1 MSDRLFLEFY
11 DPPSA
16 LLASGSKKGVELGG
30 SKVILSVDEEFN
42 LYNEGII
49 YTEMS
54 WAEFYQDIRGLEDQI
69 DTFTTKEFKSIRD
82 DPEALVGEIIT
93 SLTQI
98 IEEDRLFYGIA
109 DFEVDAFMNQ
119 NTVIPGLKL
128 DKDLIN
134 TLMEAHKKSRKKSR
148 FPELMKEE
156 EGEKYIN
163 ITFQGK
169 NKGKLQIQ
177 ESSIE
182 DIADILRFAKG
193 FATGLIISSKR
204 SANFFIMNDRITFQE
219 DTEPEFSIDEYAI
232 KMIERGINRKKLFP
246 TSWFRL
252 DIGIRSLETLEL
264 WDEIRENPSL
274 QGALEG
280 YDNYI
285 TELIIDKYKEEVAP
299 KEKESDFHE
308 EFYSLSRSQQKKAL
322 RDMRKAIDKLEE
334 MEQELEE
341 ED

>member
-1 MSDRLFLEFY
+1 MADRLFLRFY

-16 LLASGSKKGVELGG
+16 LVASGTKKGVELGG
-30 SKVILSVDEEFN
+30 SKVILSIDEEFN
-42 LYNEGII
+42 LYNEGLI

-69 DTFTTKEFKSIRD
+69 DTFTTKEYKSIRD

-93 SLTQI
+93 ALTNI
-98 IEEDRLFYGIA
+98 IAEDRLFYGIA

-148 FPELMKEE
+148 FPELMKEVK
-156 EGEKYIN
+156 GEKFIN
-163 ITFQGK
+163 ITFQGT
-169 NKGKLQIQ
+169 NKGRVQIKKDT
-177 ESSIE
+177 IE

-193 FATGLIISSKR
+193 FATGLIISSKK
-204 SANFFIMNDRITFQE
+204 SANFFIMNDRITFRE
-219 DTEPEFSIDEYAI
+219 DREPEFYIDEHAI
-232 KMIERGINRKKLFP
+232 EIIEHGIKRKRLFP

-264 WDEIRENPSL
+264 WDEIKDNPSL

-280 YDNYI
+280 YDSYI
-285 TELIIDKYKEEVAP
+285 TKLIIEKYKDEVVAD
-299 KEKESDFHE
+299 EKDSDFKE
-308 EFYSLSRSQQKKAL
+308 VFYNLNRYQQKKAL
-322 RDMRKAIDKLEE
+322 RDMEDAIEKLEE
-334 MEQELEE
+334 MEKELKS
-341 ED
+341 

>member
-1 MSDRLFLEFY
+1 MPDRLFLRFY

-30 SKVILSVDEEFN
+30 SKVILSIDKDFN
-42 LYNEGII
+42 LYNEGLI

-69 DTFTTKEFKSIRD
+69 DTFTTKEYKSIRE

-93 SLTQI
+93 SLTHI
-98 IEEDRLFYGIA
+98 IENDRLFYGIA

-148 FPELMKEE
+148 FPELIKEV
-156 EGEKYIN
+156 EGEKFIN
-163 ITFQGK
+163 ITFQGT
-169 NKGKLQIQ
+169 NKGKVQIQ
-177 ESSIE
+177 GEKIE
-182 DIADILRFAKG
+182 DIADILRLAKG
-193 FATGLIISSKR
+193 FATGLIISSKK

-219 DTEPEFSIDEYAI
+219 DQQPEFYIDEYGI
-232 KMIERGINRKKLFP
+232 KIIEHGIKRKRLFP

-264 WDEIRENPSL
+264 WNQIEDNPSL

-280 YDNYI
+280 YNSYI
-285 TELIIDKYKEEVAP
+285 TELIVKKYKDDVDTKDKDSNFKEV
-299 KEKESDFHE
+299 
-308 EFYSLSRSQQKKAL
+308 FYGLNRIQQKKAL
-322 RDMRKAIDKLEE
+322 NDMKKAIEKLEE
-334 MEQELEE
+334 MQQELEN
-341 ED
+341 

>member
-1 MSDRLFLEFY
+1 MADQLFLRFY

-16 LLASGSKKGVELGG
+16 LLASGSKKGVDLGG

-42 LYNEGII
+42 LYNEGLI

-69 DTFTTKEFKSIRD
+69 DTFTTKEYKSIRD
-82 DPEALVGEIIT
+82 DPDALVEEIVKA
-93 SLTQI
+93 LTRI
-98 IEEDRLFYGIA
+98 IEKDRLFYGIA

-119 NTVIPGLKL
+119 NTVIPGLEL

-134 TLMEAHKKSRKKSR
+134 TLMEAHKKSRNKDR

-156 EGEKYIN
+156 EGRKFIN
-163 ITFQGK
+163 VTFQGT
-169 NKGKLQIQ
+169 NKGKVK
-177 ESSIE
+177 IE
-182 DIADILRFAKG
+182 GSNIKDIADVLRFAKG

-219 DTEPEFSIDEYAI
+219 DEEPEFYIDQDAI
-232 KMIERGINRKKLFP
+232 TIIEHGIKRKKLFP

-264 WDEIRENPSL
+264 WDKIEDNPSL
-274 QGALEG
+274 EGALEG
-280 YDNYI
+280 YRNYI
-285 TELIIDKYKEEVAP
+285 INLIIDKYKDDVIG
-299 KEKESDFHE
+299 EKSTDFKKV
-308 EFYSLSRSQQKKAL
+308 FYSLTNSQRERAL
-322 RDMRKAIDKLEE
+322 KNMKRVIDRLKE

-341 ED
+341 

>member
-1 MSDRLFLEFY
+1 MADRLFLRFY

-16 LLASGSKKGVELGG
+16 LLASGTKKGVDLGG
-30 SKVILSVDEEFN
+30 SKVILSIDEEFN
-42 LYNEGII
+42 LYNEGVI

-69 DTFTTKEFKSIRD
+69 DTFTTKEYKSIRD

-93 SLTQI
+93 ALTNI
-98 IEEDRLFYGIA
+98 IAEDRLFYGIS

-148 FPELMKEE
+148 FPELMKEVK
-156 EGEKYIN
+156 GEKFIN
-163 ITFQGK
+163 VTFQGT
-169 NKGKLQIQ
+169 NKGRVQIKRDT
-177 ESSIE
+177 IE

-193 FATGLIISSKR
+193 FATGLIISSKK
-204 SANFFIMNDRITFQE
+204 SANFFIMNDRITFRE
-219 DTEPEFSIDEYAI
+219 DREPEFYIDEHAI
-232 KMIERGINRKKLFP
+232 EIIEHGIKRKRLFP

-264 WDEIRENPSL
+264 WDEIKDNPSL

-285 TELIIDKYKEEVAP
+285 TTLIIEKYKDEVVVD
-299 KEKESDFHE
+299 EKESDFKDV
-308 EFYSLSRSQQKKAL
+308 FYSLNRYQQKKAL
-322 RDMRKAIDKLEE
+322 KDMKDAIEKLEE
-334 MEQELEE
+334 IEKEL
-341 ED
+341 